1 MRRLNR
7 PITAQKLRLRIT
19 GSQATP
25 CISEF
30 SLFRQPA
37 GAVRPSIF
45 RRGDNLIILADG
57 KNKILYTT
65 DGSEPKEGSPVYSQ
79 GAKFAESGTVKAR
92 CQFSNGKLGPVSQAK
107 FGISKSTVHKDI
119 SERLPLFNRALYLQV
134 KEVLDVN
141 KAQRHI
147 RGGIA
152 TRKKYKGT

>member
-7 PITAQKLRLRIT
+7 PITTQKLRLRIT

-45 RRGDNLIILADG
+45 RRGDNLVIIADG

-65 DGSEPKEGSPVYSQ
+65 DGSEPKAGSPVYSQ
-79 GAKFAESGTVKAR
+79 GAKLRSAALSKPAANSPTVNWVPSAR
-92 CQFSNGKLGPVSQAK
+92 PSASAKPDGK
-107 FGISKSTVHKDI
+107 
-119 SERLPLFNRALYLQV
+119 
-134 KEVLDVN
+134 
-141 KAQRHI
+141 
-147 RGGIA
+147 
-152 TRKKYKGT
+152 